1 MSSFPLQLNDYEIKL
16 AMCFSLL
23 FSGVLEAQ
31 AGGDRVRMGCGWFW
45 GRGGNSRFLM
55 VK

>member
-1 MSSFPLQLNDYEIKL
+1 MTSIFSLKYAIEKMSSFPLQLNDYEIKL

-31 AGGDRVRMGCGWFW
+31 AGGDRVRMGCG
-45 GRGGNSRFLM
+45 
-55 VK
+55 